1 MSYCDD
7 CIHEKVC
14 RFTKDI
20 KKRECAPVEYLS
32 GYTDGPTIKY
42 AVNCPYKSPYK
53 MVKQPSGAY
62 FGEDPRS

>member
-42 AVNCPYKSPYK
+42 AVNCPYKVMGYPD
-53 MVKQPSGAY
+53 GTY
-62 FGEDPRS
+62 FGEMPRS